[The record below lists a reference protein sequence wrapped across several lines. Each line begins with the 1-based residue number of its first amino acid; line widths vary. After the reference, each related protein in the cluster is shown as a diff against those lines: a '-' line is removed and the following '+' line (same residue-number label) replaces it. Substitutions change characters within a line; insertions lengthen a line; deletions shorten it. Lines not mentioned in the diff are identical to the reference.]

1 MRSNAMTKCAVGV
14 MTVLAGATS
23 ASAGVLK
30 FLDLDGIYNA
40 QVSTTQ
46 YQTGNPLIYGASM
59 ADWTHS
65 GFNAIHGFRW
75 SPTNYAVMIYGNNQL
90 TMNSGFAANDAGVTY
105 YVALDIGA
113 TVYSTPSQA
122 TAAGDAVRIN
132 LLNSANQVVAT
143 QDFAP
148 GPWNGAQTF
157 TRMAFSYIGDG
168 SGAVRLQITN
178 SNPANPRFAGAV
190 DNIAFWD
197 SNPVPAPGAAALL
210 GLAGLVGGR
219 RRKA

>member
-1 MRSNAMTKCAVGV
+1 MNTHTLLLTGAAAA
-14 MTVLAGATS
+14 LAGAT
-23 ASAGVLK
+23 AANAGLLQY
-30 FLDLDGIYNA
+30 FDLDGIYNA
-40 QVSTTQ
+40 QTSTTQ
-46 YQTGNPLIYGASM
+46 YQTGNQLVFGASM
-59 ADWTHS
+59 TGWTHS
-65 GFNAIHGFRW
+65 GFNAIHAFRW

-90 TMNSGFAANDAGVTY
+90 TMNTGFAANDLGVTY

-148 GPWNGAQTF
+148 GAWNGTQTF
-157 TRMAFSYIGDG
+157 TRMAFSYVGTG
-168 SGAVRLQITN
+168 SGVVRLQITN

-197 SNPVPAPGAAALL
+197 SNPVPAPAALSLFAAAGALT
-210 GLAGLVGGR
+210 GSR
-219 RRKA
+219 RRRR